1 MLDSPLHDDESS
13 VFIDQFV
20 ICIDLAV
27 LLHILQNIPMN
38 RRLVQPTRLM
48 NRIKP
53 QSHMNRPTRLLI
65 KKHALSKLHNPIIRT
80 NSRLAQT
87 IRPLNLQNLL
97 QQLIT
102 LSRRSLVLDV

>member
-1 MLDSPLHDDESS
+1 MSTLRTALT
-13 VFIDQFV
+13 
-20 ICIDLAV
+20 LAAE
-27 LLHILQNIPMN
+27 N
-38 RRLVQPTRLM
+38 RIMTKCARAV

-53 QSHMNRPTRLLI
+53 QSHMNRPTHLLI

-80 NSRLAQT
+80 NSRPAQT